1 MTMIKKIEIENKKK
15 DENFVTA
22 ARIHAF
28 ISLPFSARCSSPA
41 IPDAFAHLFLLQ
53 FNFQPNSDD
62 L

>member
-1 MTMIKKIEIENKKK
+1 MTMIKKIEIENEKK

-28 ISLPFSARCSSPA
+28 ISLPFSARSSPA